1 MKVKDELSVLNQLEK
16 YIAENINTFI
26 ESGEDFD
33 LEEITSDHVTVD
45 YPDTDN
51 MKKDTMFF
59 IVPDIEN
66 FQELTISSDLADLN
80 VTIYLLS
87 KRDKQEN
94 LIKKV
99 FAYFSALYSCL
110 KNDGS
115 LSSFVDATNLVS
127 MEFYPAVEGNK
138 TTVGIE
144 VQVNIQFT
152 KDF

>member
-1 MKVKDELSVLNQLEK
+1 MKDELQVLNQLEK
-16 YIAENINTFI
+16 FIADNINTFI
-26 ESGEDFD
+26 DSEED
-33 LEEITSDHVTVD
+33 LEEITSEHVSVD

-59 IVPDIEN
+59 IVPDVEN
-66 FQELTISSDLADLN
+66 FEELTISSDLADFN

-99 FAYFSALYSCL
+99 FAYFSALYRCL
-110 KNDGS
+110 KSDAT
-115 LSSFVDATNLVS
+115 LSSFVDATNLIT
-127 MEFYPAVEGNK
+127 MEFYPAVEGSK
-138 TTVGIE
+138 TIVGIE

-152 KDF
+152 KDY